1 MMELW
6 SILHTGT
13 ATGTMTAPR
22 SDLRARSGLA
32 VRSATAVSAGCG
44 GAATRMGRRAAI
56 PLTGWAAGWPRG

>member
-22 SDLRARSGLA
+22 SDHRARSGLA
-32 VRSATAVSAGCG
+32 VRSATAVPAGCA
-44 GAATRMGRRAAI
+44 GAAARMGRRGATW
-56 PLTGWAAGWPRG
+56 LTGWAAGWPRG